1 MKKIEAIFEPHEVE
15 EMRDGLVGLGVRGI
29 TVTEVKGFG
38 SPASITQVYRAMR
51 YDSPFLIEAKVEI
64 VVADEIAERAVTL
77 IREKAKTDDAGGSR
91 IFVFP
96 LEDTGPGQTG
106 KKSAA
111 AA

>member
-1 MKKIEAIFEPHEVE
+1 MKKIEAIFEPTEVE
-15 EMRDGLVGLGVRGI
+15 EMRDGLVGLGVRGM

-38 SPASITQVYRAMR
+38 SPGGITEVYRGMR
-51 YDSPFLIEAKVEI
+51 YDAPFLLEAKVEI
-64 VVADEIAERAVTL
+64 VVADEIAERAVAL

-96 LEDTGPGQTG
+96 LEDVGLMRTG
-106 KKSAA
+106 KKNAA